1 MKTLITFINEKLK
14 VTPDKYKTG
23 FQSDPRTEELVR
35 AIFQV
40 LECIDDDTDDP
51 LDSLPEVIKYVSKY
65 GIYSYI
71 SECIAWSIIND
82 GNLDLNICPMDN
94 EADIL
99 DFIKENDDELTEALL
114 AYAEEHM

>member
-1 MKTLITFINEKLK
+1 MKSIITFINEKLK
-14 VTPDKYKTG
+14 VTPGKYKSR

-40 LECIDDDTDDP
+40 LECIDDETTLPDDK
-51 LDSLPEVIKYVSKY
+51 LPEVIKYVAKY

-71 SECIAWSIIND
+71 SECIGYSIIDD
-82 GNLDLNICPMDN
+82 GNLDLDIVPMDN
-94 EADIL
+94 DGDIL
-99 DFIKENDDELTEALL
+99 DFIKENDNEITDALL